1 MMMHKA
7 IDWQTAT
14 GHEVLVAAGKTILR
28 PGGRAA
34 TARLL
39 RRANFQPGETILEL
53 ASGLGQS
60 AIALAKNYGVFVV
73 GIERDA
79 DRVAIAQAQVRAAG
93 LADQVQILQGDI
105 FHLEGISQQFD
116 YVLAEA
122 ILTMQSPGGKAKML
136 QGVGERLKPGGWFLS
151 HELQVTDR
159 ADAIHK
165 ALASVLRVNAS
176 PLSRENWVAAIASTP
191 LTIQYTDVGKMNLLN
206 LFHIIQDEGI
216 LNTLRI
222 MRNVIMNSQ
231 LRSRVL
237 AMNKIFRQYRDH
249 LGYIIIAAQKEG

>member
-28 PGGRAA
+28 PGGRDA
-34 TARLL
+34 TVQLL
-39 RRANFQPGETILEL
+39 QWANFQPGETVLEL
-53 ASGLGQS
+53 ASGLGKS
-60 AIALAKNYGVFVV
+60 AIALAKNYGVSVV

-79 DRVAIAQAQVRAAG
+79 DRVAIAQSHVGAAG

-105 FHLEGISQQFD
+105 FHLEGISPQFD

-122 ILTMQSPGGKAKML
+122 ILTMQSPGGKAKIL
-136 QGVGERLKPGGWFLS
+136 QGVSDRLKPGGWFLS
-151 HELQVTDR
+151 HELQVCDR
-159 ADAIHK
+159 ADEIHR

-176 PLSRENWVAAIASTP
+176 PLSRENWATTIAAAP

-206 LFHIIQDEGI
+206 RSHIIQDEGV
-216 LNTLRI
+216 LNTLQI
-222 MRNVIMNSQ
+222 MWNVIMNAQ
-231 LRSRVL
+231 LRDRIL